1 MEPKTKQEPEA
12 VVREIRR
19 QTRRKFSSDDKIRI
33 ILEGLKGED
42 SIASIARREGIIL
55 LCLAVPYFP
64 IFSHMFA
71 HFRSSQ

>member
-33 ILEGLKGED
+33 ILEGLKGEE
-42 SIASIARREGIIL
+42 SIAAIARREGSERARYEYL
-55 LCLAVPYFP
+55 LQA
-64 IFSHMFA
+64 IFLKSV
-71 HFRSSQ
+71 RPC